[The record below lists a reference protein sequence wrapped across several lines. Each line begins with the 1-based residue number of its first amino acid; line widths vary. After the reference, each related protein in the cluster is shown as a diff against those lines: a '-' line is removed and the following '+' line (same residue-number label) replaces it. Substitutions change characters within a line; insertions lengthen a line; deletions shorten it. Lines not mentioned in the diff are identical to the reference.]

1 MFISSSPFYQ
11 SITRMK
17 EETTHFSYIYIL
29 YVRRISLYKGFIRSS
44 IKRMFFHTN
53 AFKGCIIREKQK
65 EGMT

>member
-1 MFISSSPFYQ
+1 MFVSSSPFFL

-29 YVRRISLYKGFIRSS
+29 YVRRISLDKGFIRFS
-44 IKRMFFHTN
+44 IKRIFFHTN
-53 AFKGCIIREKQK
+53 AFKACIIREKQE